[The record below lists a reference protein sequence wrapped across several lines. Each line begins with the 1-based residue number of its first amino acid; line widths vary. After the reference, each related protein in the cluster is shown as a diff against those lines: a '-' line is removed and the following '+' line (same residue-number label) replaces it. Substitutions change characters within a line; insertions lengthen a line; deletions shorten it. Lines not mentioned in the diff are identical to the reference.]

1 MSEQSRERDVLD
13 LLVDGGLAFV
23 DELLAREGLV
33 RGLGHEG
40 ELPLDL
46 LEGLEDDPAEHLLAL
61 ARRPARGRGRRR
73 DARRRHPDGS
83 RGHGGPRDMV
93 GGGGGGGGR

>member
-46 LEGLEDDPAEHLLAL
+46 LEGLEDDPGEHLLAL
-61 ARRPARGRGRRR
+61 ARRPARGRSRRR
-73 DARRRHPDGS
+73 DARRRHPDGGSWGHGRS
-83 RGHGGPRDMV
+83 RGMV
-93 GGGGGGGGR
+93 GGGGR